1 MTRTAPPEPL
11 LERQE
16 ELARAAAALDRAA
29 ASGGGTLL
37 VEGPAG
43 IGKTRLLDAARGAAA
58 ERGFTVLA
66 ARASPLEREFGFGV
80 VRGLLEPVVRG
91 LDSGERA
98 DLLHGAAR
106 LAVPVLEDVDTA
118 PAPTFAT
125 LHGVYWLLVAL
136 AERRPLLV
144 AVDDGH
150 WADGPSLRALHHLAH
165 RIEGLPVLLVVTTR
179 PSEPGAEQDLLDALR
194 AEPST
199 DVVRPAPL
207 SPAATAEVVR
217 RMLGGDAD
225 AAFRE
230 ACHEVA
236 AGNPLLLGAL
246 VRSLHQAGVTP
257 TAASVPAVHERA
269 PAIVSMF
276 VLPRLR
282 HLPREAVAAARA
294 LAVLGPG
301 AGLRHVAGVAGLSVD
316 AAAAGVDALVAAELV
331 GAGPRLDFVHPLVG
345 QAVAERMPAGE
356 RHTAHARAARELA
369 ADAAPPEA
377 VAAHLGQV
385 EPLRDPWVVDRL
397 RDAARAA
404 LAKGAPE
411 AATGYLRRALTEPP
425 AGETRTDVLF
435 ELGEALC
442 RHGPTEGFA
451 LLTEALG
458 STADP
463 ARRDRI
469 ALQLAR
475 RLEMAWEMPRA
486 FAVLDRALREVD
498 ERGAGDA
505 EAALLLEAAHV
516 GLARA
521 RPELRADAVRRLERL
536 GPHAVADSLA
546 GCLLLATLAVELLQ
560 DPHRSTEGVAAAE
573 QALTGIAGLTGGPFE
588 VGVLYLAVP
597 VLAAAGALDAAAGAV
612 EQAAGRGRARGAR
625 IEVAATA
632 SLGADLAHRRGDLLD
647 AEADAAHAY
656 ELAGEHGMP
665 YPRRLILG
673 YLLPTLVLRDR
684 CADAERELARLGL
697 DRGQVALLNGM
708 GRLRL
713 AQGRAAEALELQRS
727 CGSRLERR
735 GWRHP
740 GLLPWRTDAALAA
753 HRAGEAE
760 QAREYAAEAL
770 AVARRYGAPIPLG
783 RALGAV
789 GLVEDDVDA
798 LRSAVD
804 VLAGTPARLEHGTAL
819 VELGAALR
827 RANHRADARDPLRAG
842 LEIAHRCAATALVRR
857 ATDELAAAGARPRTP
872 LRTGVEALSASERR
886 VARLAAEGHTN
897 RDIAQALFVTTKTV
911 EVHLSACYR
920 KLGISSRSQLA
931 AALR

>member
-1 MTRTAPPEPL
+1 MTRTAPDEPL

-16 ELARAAAALDRAA
+16 ELARIGAALDRAA
-29 ASGGGTLL
+29 AGGGVTLL

-43 IGKTRLLDAARGAAA
+43 IGKTRLLDAARTSAA
-58 ERGFTVLA
+58 ERGFTALA
-66 ARASPLEREFGFGV
+66 ARASALEREFGFGV
-80 VRGLLEPVVRG
+80 VRGLLEPVVHAA
-91 LDSGERA
+91 DAAERA
-98 DLLHGAAR
+98 VLLHGAAR

-144 AVDDGH
+144 AVDDGQ

-165 RIEGLPVLLVVTTR
+165 RIEDLPILLALTVR
-179 PSEPGAEQDLLDALR
+179 PTEPGAEHDLLDALR

-199 DVVRPAPL
+199 ELLHPAPL
-207 SPAATAEVVR
+207 SPAATDQVVR
-217 RMLGGDAD
+217 RMLGEDAD
-225 AAFRE
+225 AAFGH

-236 AGNPLLLGAL
+236 AGNPMLLGAL
-246 VRSLHQAGVTP
+246 VRSLHQARVAP
-257 TAASVPAVHERA
+257 TAASVAAVHERA

-282 HLPREAVAAARA
+282 QLPRDAAAAARA

-301 AGLRHVAGVAGLSVD
+301 AGLRHVAGVAGLSTQ
-316 AAAAGVDALVAAELV
+316 AAAVGVDALVAAELAA
-331 GAGPRLDFVHPLVG
+331 AGPRLDFVHPLVG
-345 QAVAERMPAGE
+345 QAVAERMPLGE

-377 VAAHLGQV
+377 VAAHLVQV
-385 EPLRDPWVVDRL
+385 EPLRDAWVVDRL

-404 LAKGAPE
+404 LTKGAPE
-411 AATGYLRRALTEPP
+411 AAAGYLRRALAEPP

-451 LLTEALG
+451 LFAEALDG
-458 STADP
+458 TADP

-486 FAVLDRALREVD
+486 FAVLDRALGEID
-498 ERGAGDA
+498 ERGVGDR
-505 EAALLLEAAHV
+505 EAALLLEAAHI

-521 RPELRADAVRRLERL
+521 RPELRADAVRRLARL
-536 GPHAVADSLA
+536 RPHAEPGSVA
-546 GCLLLATLAVELLQ
+546 GCLLLADLAVDLLL
-560 DPHRSTEGVAAAE
+560 DPPRCAEAVALAE
-573 QALTGIAGLTGGPFE
+573 QALAGIAGLTGGPFE

-597 VLAAAGALDAAAGAV
+597 VLAAAGDLDAAARAV
-612 EQAAGRGRARGAR
+612 EQAAARGRARGAR

-647 AEADAAHAY
+647 AEADAALSY
-656 ELAGEHGMP
+656 DLAGEFAMP

-684 CADAERELARLGL
+684 CAEAERQLDALGL
-697 DRGQVALLNGM
+697 DRGQAALLNGM

-713 AQGRAAEALELQRS
+713 AQGRAAEALELQRA

-735 GWRHP
+735 GWNHP

-753 HRAGEAE
+753 HRSGAVE
-760 QAREYAAEAL
+760 QARSYAGEAL

-783 RALGAV
+783 LALRTT
-789 GLVEDDVDA
+789 GLVDDDLDA
-798 LRSAVD
+798 LRAAVD
-804 VLAGTPARLEHGTAL
+804 VLAATPARLEHATAL

-827 RANHRADARDPLRAG
+827 RANHRADAREPLRAG
-842 LEIAHRCAATALVRR
+842 LEVAHRCAATALARR
-857 ATDELAAAGARPRTP
+857 ASDELAAAGARPRTP
-872 LRTGVEALSASERR
+872 LRTGVEALSVSERR
-886 VARLAAEGHTN
+886 VAKLAAEGCTN

-920 KLGISSRSQLA
+920 KLGITSRSQLTA
-931 AALR
+931 VLR